1 MLQLSIE
8 SSEPLIVQ
16 RKSFGTTVAIQM
28 TQDESS
34 NESKISDEN
43 IAVCFL
49 REVIMKHSV
58 IARGLL
64 ALTAILALTG
74 CMSAH
79 QHYQQTHGA
88 QERQMTVGIVQKE
101 IRKSMSAAEVAEVLG
116 SPNIVTTD
124 SEGREV
130 WVYDKISTD
139 VTYSRDSGGLGAI
152 LLIGSAS
159 GGTAGGGLGS
169 GSYNRSAGAQSET
182 QRTLTVVIKFDEQKK
197 VRDFAYHASRF

>member
-1 MLQLSIE
+1 
-8 SSEPLIVQ
+8 
-16 RKSFGTTVAIQM
+16 
-28 TQDESS
+28 
-34 NESKISDEN
+34 
-43 IAVCFL
+43 
-49 REVIMKHSV
+49 MKHSV
-58 IARGLL
+58 IVRGSL
-64 ALTAILALTG
+64 AMAAILALTG

-88 QERQMTVGIVQKE
+88 QERQMTVGTVQKE
-101 IRKSMSAAEVAEVLG
+101 IRKGMSAAQVAEVLG

-139 VTYSRDSGGLGAI
+139 VTYSKDSGGLSAI

-169 GSYNRSAGAQSET
+169 GSYSRSAGAQSKT
-182 QRTLTVVIKFDEQKK
+182 QRTLTVVIKFDDGNK
-197 VRDFAYHASRF
+197 VRDFAYHSSRF

>member
-1 MLQLSIE
+1 
-8 SSEPLIVQ
+8 
-16 RKSFGTTVAIQM
+16 M

-49 REVIMKHSV
+49 REAIMKHSV
-58 IARGLL
+58 IVRGLL
-64 ALTAILALTG
+64 AMAAILALTG

-88 QERQMTVGIVQKE
+88 QERQMTVGTVQKE
-101 IRKSMSAAEVAEVLG
+101 IRKGMSAAQVAEVLG

-139 VTYSRDSGGLGAI
+139 VTYSKDSGGLSAI

-169 GSYNRSAGAQSET
+169 GNYNRSAGAESKT
-182 QRTLTVVIKFDEQKK
+182 QRTLTVVIKFDDGNK
-197 VRDFAYHASRF
+197 VRDFAYHSSRF